1 MSSFVESYLLTNG
14 PSLSSDIKAELVNN
28 NNISDVAA
36 RQQISR
42 AKGNIVHLKNITF
55 PRNESF
61 LYLKEQY
68 QSSQFYQNLYE
79 ALIKVNSITGYVLS
93 VMDCLGGKVSIN
105 KFNTFAP
112 VEYAS
117 KKNLIHKIKEQLLN
131 IGFIQED
138 FNSNG
143 ELFLQFNPLF
153 SPTSRVISI
162 VHEEKQLLSVITVE
176 DFFKKN
182 SFGSYNKFEQYG
194 NFSGYLWDI
203 TCPSYLLPFRKI
215 ANEKV
220 FPGFLVADVLPE
232 KNITVSQVRYF
243 VEKIENLTHK
253 KNVRPFLPFLIGE
266 HFSEDALLLLR
277 EKGVCVS
284 VFDNLLG
291 KSTADLLRDI
301 ISMMEECKSKITG
314 DNSEKIEKILKN
326 ILVYEGKIINIK
338 GSLFEM
344 LVANVTYNLT
354 RGFVKIGKQIELNGE
369 KAEIDIFCE
378 KGGEEFLIIE
388 CKAHK
393 ANITKDEIERWK
405 NRISLIYKWIQSISE
420 YRNRIVAFEYWCTS
434 DYDKEALDLL
444 KKMKTCKKYKIEYK
458 NLKEVIDICSKKTE
472 LKNHA
477 KVLKE
482 YFE

>member
-42 AKGNIVHLKNITF
+42 AKGNIFHLKNITF

-61 LYLKEQY
+61 LYLKDQY
-68 QSSQFYQNLYE
+68 QSPQFYQNLYE

-117 KKNLIHKIKEQLLN
+117 KKSLIHKIKEQLLN

-143 ELFLQFNPLF
+143 ELFLQLNPLF

-162 VHEEKQLLSVITVE
+162 VYEEKQLLSVITVE

-291 KSTADLLRDI
+291 ESTADLLRDI

-314 DNSEKIEKILKN
+314 DNSEKIEKILKS
-326 ILVYEGKIINIK
+326 ILVYEGKTINIK

-393 ANITKDEIERWK
+393 ANITKDDIERWK

-482 YFE
+482 YYE